1 MKKTKKSD
9 SNILSKEESLKDH
22 QGVTNFKGSGYKG
35 KGTVDH
41 SKYTHN
47 KKRR

>member
-1 MKKTKKSD
+1 MSKKNKA
-9 SNILSKEESLKDH
+9 IEAKEESLKDH

-35 KGTVDH
+35 KGIPDH